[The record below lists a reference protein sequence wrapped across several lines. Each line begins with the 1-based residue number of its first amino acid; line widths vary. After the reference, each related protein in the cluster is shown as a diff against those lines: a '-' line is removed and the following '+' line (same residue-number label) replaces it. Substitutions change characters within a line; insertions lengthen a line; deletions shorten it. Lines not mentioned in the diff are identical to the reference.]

1 MRVLLSWLR
10 DYVDVAFSA
19 EELEQRFPMLGIG
32 VEGVER
38 LGDDVVLDLELA
50 SNRGDLMG
58 IFGIARELAAA
69 TGSPLREPVSQLIE
83 DTHPISDTAHVEILD
98 PTLCSRYVAR
108 MIVGVRVGPA
118 PAWMVHRL
126 QACGIRSINNVVD
139 VTNYVMLELGQP
151 LHAFD
156 YDRLHGGHIIVRR
169 AQGERLTTLDGVDR
183 QLDRHTLVIADPEG
197 PVAVAGV
204 IGGAAT
210 EIAATTTRVLLEAAS
225 FDPVSVR
232 RTSKRL
238 GVRTESSA
246 RFERGTDTVGV
257 LRAAARAAQLLA
269 ETATGQVLR
278 GAIDIYPAPVQ
289 RNRVELRW
297 PRIQRLVGVQVP
309 IDDGVAILRRLGFTS
324 ETHDNTVR
332 ATVPTFRRDVER
344 EEDLIEEVVRH
355 YGYERIPETMPK
367 EVTGQGT
374 RALVI
379 EADDAV
385 RDVMI
390 RAGLTEILTV
400 SLTNPGTLDSL
411 QLPPEHPWRQAVLL
425 TNPLVED
432 HSQLRTTLLL
442 GLLEV
447 ARVNVNRSVPDIRV
461 FELGRT
467 FHPNGNA
474 VAERR
479 RLSILITGRLM
490 VGTWN
495 MPAESVMA
503 TYYHLKGIVEALLDE
518 LRIRGTVFAPASM
531 PWLQSGRSASLS
543 LDGHA
548 IGSLGELDPQIGT
561 RYDLQVPVYVA
572 DLDLDALLQSAVL
585 HRQYS
590 PLPRFPVVRRDIAL
604 IVPATVTG
612 QQVEEVIAAASGE
625 LLASAELFD
634 VYTGSP
640 IPVGHRNL
648 AYALTFRS
656 PERTLASDEVDGI
669 LGHVKQALVARL
681 QAKIR
686 EATTPK

>member
-640 IPVGHRNL
+640 IPVSHRNL